1 MTPKQEIKAVLSRM
15 VMGKHVSPYR
25 LVTDG
30 LYINANSHSR
40 YTSSKARG
48 QEITSSLWLFLL
60 IIGAKLTTI
69 DSVKELPIMLKVKPH
84 E

>member
-15 VMGKHVSPYR
+15 VMGMSPYR
-25 LVTDG
+25 FVTDG

-40 YTSSKARG
+40 YTSFKARS
-48 QEITSSLWLFLL
+48 QEITNSLWLFLL
-60 IIGAKLTTI
+60 IIGAKVTTI
-69 DSVKELPIMLKVKPH
+69 DSVKELPIMVKVKPH